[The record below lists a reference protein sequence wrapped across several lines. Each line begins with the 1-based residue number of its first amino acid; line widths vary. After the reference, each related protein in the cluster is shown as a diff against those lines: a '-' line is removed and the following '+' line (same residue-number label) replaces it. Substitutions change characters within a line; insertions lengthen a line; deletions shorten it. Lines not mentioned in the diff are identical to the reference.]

1 MFFRSLASFRVYLY
15 NSVRNASLDYLKHK
29 DVEGNYLQKMLD
41 SHSTTFRMEEE
52 EEGFFSEEVYR
63 QLLQTIDALPDRCT
77 VVCDGMGGAN
87 GGNIA
92 SATAVDYISTKI
104 TDLYKDDMTKEQIG
118 ELMAEIVVN
127 ANMKV
132 FEMSMKD
139 PELTGMGTTC
149 EFVFVKD
156 TTVHVVH
163 VGDSRTYAI
172 RGGKIKQLTEDHS
185 VVQEMVRRGELT
197 YEQAQNHP
205 NKNFITRALGIKPS
219 VRLDYIEANFIYG
232 DVLLICTDGLSNCV
246 TTGDMVKICHENRGE
261 GLITKLVDKV
271 KDGGGSDNITATV
284 IY

>member
-1 MFFRSLASFRVYLY
+1 MEVFSKSDIGL
-15 NSVRNASLDYLKHK
+15 VRNQNQDDCRFGVISPSCVWA
-29 DVEGNYLQKMLD
+29 
-41 SHSTTFRMEEE
+41 
-52 EEGFFSEEVYR
+52 
-63 QLLQTIDALPDRCT
+63 

-156 TTVHVVH
+156 TIAHTLSEAVKSSSLQRIIPLFRKWFEEVSLHM
-163 VGDSRTYAI
+163 SRRKII
-172 RGGKIKQLTEDHS
+172 R
-185 VVQEMVRRGELT
+185 
-197 YEQAQNHP
+197 
-205 NKNFITRALGIKPS
+205 TRTL
-219 VRLDYIEANFIYG
+219 
-232 DVLLICTDGLSNCV
+232 
-246 TTGDMVKICHENRGE
+246 
-261 GLITKLVDKV
+261 
-271 KDGGGSDNITATV
+271 
-284 IY
+284 

>member
-1 MFFRSLASFRVYLY
+1 MEVFSKSDIGL
-15 NSVRNASLDYLKHK
+15 VRNQNQDDCRFGVISPSCVWA
-29 DVEGNYLQKMLD
+29 
-41 SHSTTFRMEEE
+41 
-52 EEGFFSEEVYR
+52 
-63 QLLQTIDALPDRCT
+63 

-139 PELTGMGTTC
+139 P
-149 EFVFVKD
+149 
-156 TTVHVVH
+156 TVHVVH

-205 NKNFITRALGIKPS
+205 NRNFITRALGIKPS

-261 GLITKLVDKV
+261 GLITKLVDKA

>member
-1 MFFRSLASFRVYLY
+1 LEVFSKSDVGLVRSQNQDDFRFGVISPSCAW
-15 NSVRNASLDYLKHK
+15 A
-29 DVEGNYLQKMLD
+29 
-41 SHSTTFRMEEE
+41 
-52 EEGFFSEEVYR
+52 
-63 QLLQTIDALPDRCT
+63 

-127 ANMKV
+127 ANIKI
-132 FEMSMKD
+132 FELACNDVS
-139 PELTGMGTTC
+139 LAGMGTTC

-163 VGDSRTYAI
+163 VGDSRTYSI

-197 YEQAQNHP
+197 YEQAQRHP

-219 VRLDYIEANFIYG
+219 VRLDYIEANFVYG
-232 DVLLICTDGLSNCV
+232 DVLLICTDGLSNHV
-246 TTGDMVKICHENRGE
+246 NTGQMVKICHENRGDS
-261 GLITKLVDKV
+261 LINKLVDAAK
-271 KDGGGSDNITATV
+271 KDGGSDNITATV

>member
-1 MFFRSLASFRVYLY
+1 MEVFSKSDVCL
-15 NSVRNASLDYLKHK
+15 VRTQNED
-29 DVEGNYLQKMLD
+29 D
-41 SHSTTFRMEEE
+41 F
-52 EEGFFSEEVYR
+52 GFGVIATSC
-63 QLLQTIDALPDRCT
+63 AWA

-92 SATAVDYISTKI
+92 SATAVEYISTKI

-127 ANMKV
+127 ANVKI
-132 FEMSMKD
+132 FELACED
-139 PELTGMGTTC
+139 AALAGMGTTC

-197 YEQAQNHP
+197 YEQAQHHP

-232 DVLLICTDGLSNCV
+232 DVVLICTDGLSNHV
-246 TTGDMVKICHENRGE
+246 STGQMVKICHENRGDS
-261 GLITKLVDKV
+261 LINTLVDAAKQ
-271 KDGGGSDNITATV
+271 DGGTDNITATV

>member
-1 MFFRSLASFRVYLY
+1 MEVFSKSDIGL
-15 NSVRNASLDYLKHK
+15 VRNQNQDDCRFGVISPSCVWA
-29 DVEGNYLQKMLD
+29 
-41 SHSTTFRMEEE
+41 
-52 EEGFFSEEVYR
+52 
-63 QLLQTIDALPDRCT
+63 

-172 RGGKIKQLTEDHS
+172 RGGKINTGLHRHLPGPYAGSTVPQPF
-185 VVQEMVRRGELT
+185 
-197 YEQAQNHP
+197 HP
-205 NKNFITRALGIKPS
+205 HG
-219 VRLDYIEANFIYG
+219 
-232 DVLLICTDGLSNCV
+232 TDPGYRKSESHPL
-246 TTGDMVKICHENRGE
+246 
-261 GLITKLVDKV
+261 
-271 KDGGGSDNITATV
+271 
-284 IY
+284 

>member
-1 MFFRSLASFRVYLY
+1 MEVFSKSDIGL
-15 NSVRNASLDYLKHK
+15 VRNQNQDDCRFGVISPSCVWA
-29 DVEGNYLQKMLD
+29 
-41 SHSTTFRMEEE
+41 
-52 EEGFFSEEVYR
+52 
-63 QLLQTIDALPDRCT
+63 

-104 TDLYKDDMTKEQIG
+104 TDLYKDKFTCSSHTRELGIFHGHFKDFHIG
-118 ELMAEIVVN
+118 IDNNFCHKL
-127 ANMKV
+127 AN
-132 FEMSMKD
+132 
-139 PELTGMGTTC
+139 LLLG
-149 EFVFVKD
+149 
-156 TTVHVVH
+156 H
-163 VGDSRTYAI
+163 
-172 RGGKIKQLTEDHS
+172 IKQLTEDHS
-185 VVQEMVRRGELT
+185 LVQEMVRRGELT

-261 GLITKLVDKV
+261 GLITKLVDKA

>member
-1 MFFRSLASFRVYLY
+1 MEVFSKSDVGLVRSQNQDDFRFGVISPS
-15 NSVRNASLDYLKHK
+15 SVWA
-29 DVEGNYLQKMLD
+29 
-41 SHSTTFRMEEE
+41 
-52 EEGFFSEEVYR
+52 
-63 QLLQTIDALPDRCT
+63 

-92 SATAVDYISTKI
+92 SATAVEYISSKI
-104 TDLYKDDMTKEQIG
+104 TTLYKSDMTKEQIG
-118 ELMAEIVVN
+118 ELMAEIVMQ
-127 ANMKV
+127 ANSKL
-132 FEMSMKD
+132 FQLASQD
-139 PELTGMGTTC
+139 SDLAGMGTTC

-197 YEQAQNHP
+197 YEEAQHHP
-205 NKNFITRALGIKPS
+205 NKNFITRALGIKTS

-232 DVLLICTDGLSNCV
+232 DVLLICSDGLSNHV

-261 GLITKLVDKV
+261 DLINKLIDCAKQ
-271 KDGGGSDNITATV
+271 GGGYDNITATV